1 MSVSRVKISKLA
13 KLLNRILLLEGLEQ
27 VAGSREENMEVELK
41 KDNGWWWWWWW
52 WWWYF
57 IIVTMVGIISLLA
70 AMAMMWRRIKALED
84 KIQQM
89 KDDNH
94 VDVMTQGAMTYEV
107 EEKVKRLERR

>member
-1 MSVSRVKISKLA
+1 
-13 KLLNRILLLEGLEQ
+13 
-27 VAGSREENMEVELK
+27 
-41 KDNGWWWWWWW
+41 
-52 WWWYF
+52 
-57 IIVTMVGIISLLA
+57 
-70 AMAMMWRRIKALED
+70 MAMMWRRIKALED